1 MSTVTAEEISEL
13 PSRPAA
19 PVQTESFRQSR
30 PEIAGEDFGPSAPFP
45 VHLVGNVQHG
55 FGRGGKD
62 LGCPT
67 GNYTLLIDQRDSS

>member
-1 MSTVTAEEISEL
+1 MSAATAQEVSQL
-13 PSRPAA
+13 DSRPAA

-30 PEIAGEDFGPSAPFP
+30 PQVVGEDSGPTPPFP
-45 VHLVGNVQHG
+45 IRLVGNVQRG

-67 GNYTLLIDQRDSS
+67 G